1 MKMVVRMK
9 SNPSDYSLWT
19 CPPLF
24 AQLLWPRKCS
34 YLDSMTSCKFFLT
47 EMMTMFADMEI
58 NFFFSSETTRNPSHK
73 LYLAKH
79 QVAIKCRL
87 ICEC

>member
-1 MKMVVRMK
+1 
-9 SNPSDYSLWT
+9 
-19 CPPLF
+19 
-24 AQLLWPRKCS
+24 
-34 YLDSMTSCKFFLT
+34 
-47 EMMTMFADMEI
+47 MMTMFADMEI

-87 ICEC
+87 ICECWLKRFGLEKQPYSHEKGMFKGVWVYQL